1 MPGTAA
7 DIEAY
12 ISAASPVA
20 RPVLEELRRVVKE
33 AVPAATETFSY
44 GMPALKLARTFFY
57 FGAFKKHVG
66 IYPPVRDDA
75 ALIEAT
81 SAYRNAK
88 GNLTFPLARP
98 IPYALIARV
107 ARALSREYAK

>member
-7 DIEAY
+7 DIDAY
-12 ISAASPVA
+12 ISSAAPGA
-20 RPVLEELRRVVKE
+20 RPALEEIRRVVKE

-44 GMPALKLARTFFY
+44 GMPALKLSRTFFY

-81 SAYRNAK
+81 SGYRNAK

-107 ARALSREYAK
+107 ALALSHQYAK